1 MIKLGI
7 KMFDISD
14 LERKLSVNIDLKRG
28 VERVLDPIVS
38 RMTERA
44 SALISRER
52 PNSKSLSQVDSVV
65 RVEGDSVVA
74 VISFSDKPYT
84 LSQLQLSKSQ
94 PLKTVIKGAII
105 PTEKY
110 EGVKPS
116 EFISRNKSK
125 SFPLTSKRGNELIAL
140 ADSGGGRS
148 RPTLFAKES
157 RQADKVSG
165 DYNFTIAYVKPKQ
178 AVINKVPVASVLEFT
193 QADID
198 IMKNEIIKMIA
209 DNLGGT
215 RV

>member
-14 LERKLSVNIDLKRG
+14 LERKLSANIDLKRG

>member
-1 MIKLGI
+1 MIELGI

-14 LERKLSVNIDLKRG
+14 LERKLSANIDLKRG

-116 EFISRNKSK
+116 EFRSRNKSK
-125 SFPLTSKRGNELIAL
+125 SFTLTSKRGNELIAL